1 MYSIGFDFGTE
12 SCRALL
18 LQYETAQIITTVEA
32 TYPHGVIAKEL
43 HGKPL
48 KGAMVLQHPKDYEW
62 ILKELVQAIKNSTNI
77 SINDI
82 KGIGID
88 FTSCTVLP
96 VTAQFEPLMTKELF
110 YYNPHAY
117 AKLWKSH
124 SAQKE
129 ADEITASL
137 KNHTYLEKYGGVISS
152 EWLLPKLL
160 EIIHDDPNVF
170 EEMAYFMEAGDWLV
184 SKLTGQLVRSSC
196 MSGYKGLWQKKE
208 GYLEKELLASIHPSL
223 ETIYET
229 KLSGEVLPVGSFA
242 GYLQED
248 MATWLGLSP
257 NTAVAVSI
265 IDAHSAVVGAGLSE
279 PNELLIVVGTS
290 SCHLLLSEEETI
302 IPGISGVVEDG
313 IVPGLYAYE
322 AGQVAVGDIFN
333 HFVKQQLPETY
344 IKESLKDNKSVFD
357 LLNGRAEHLSVG
369 ETGLVALDWHN
380 GNRTPYVK
388 SNFSSVIVGETIS
401 TEPHEKYRALVES
414 TAFGTRAIINLFQE
428 KNISIDKIV
437 LAGGIPRKNNFLVQV
452 YADVL
457 QKEITIIDQD
467 HIPALG
473 AAIIGVAAAKKEPIN
488 NLIKNLGAK
497 QTKHFSPNPSNQ
509 EGYEKL
515 YKLYNRLSEIFGK
528 EESILEELYELKKGG
543 VRNGKQ
549 FVG

>member
-1 MYSIGFDFGTE
+1 MYSIGFDYGTE

-18 LQYETAQIITTVEA
+18 LEGDTAQIIA
-32 TYPHGVIAKEL
+32 TAEVPYPHGVISKGL
-43 HGKPL
+43 NGKSL
-48 KGAMVLQHPKDYEW
+48 KSTMVIQNPKDYEW
-62 ILKELVQAIKNSTNI
+62 VLKELIQKIKNETNI

-96 VTAQFEPLMTKELF
+96 VTAEFEPLMTRELF
-110 YYNPHAY
+110 HDNPHAY

-124 SAQKE
+124 SAQIE
-129 ADEITASL
+129 ADEITSSL
-137 KNHTYLEKYGGVISS
+137 KNHPYLEKYGSVISS

-160 EIIHDDPNVF
+160 EIIHDDSKVF

-184 SKLTGQLVRSSC
+184 SKLTGKLVRSSC
-196 MSGYKGLWQKKE
+196 MAGYKGLWQKKD
-208 GYLEKELLASIHPSL
+208 GYLEKELLATIHPSL
-223 ETIYET
+223 EKIYET
-229 KLSGEVLPVGSFA
+229 KLTGDVSPVGSFA

-248 MATWLGLSP
+248 MAKWLGLSP

-313 IVPGLYAYE
+313 IIPGLYAYE

-333 HFVKQQLPETY
+333 HFVKQQVPESY
-344 IKESLKDNKSVFD
+344 INESIKENKSVFD
-357 LLNGRAEHLSVG
+357 LLNERAEKLTVG
-369 ETGLVALDWHN
+369 EAGLVALDWHN

-401 TEPHEKYRALVES
+401 TESHEKYRALVES
-414 TAFGTRAIINLFQE
+414 TAFGTKAILDLFQE
-428 KNISIDKIV
+428 KGVSIDRVV
-437 LAGGIPRKNNFLVQV
+437 LAGGIPRKNHFLVQV

-488 NLIKNLGAK
+488 QLIKNLGAK
-497 QTKHFSPNPSNQ
+497 QTKHFTPNPNNRI
-509 EGYEKL
+509 GYEKL
-515 YKLYNRLSEIFGK
+515 YELYNRLSEIFGK
-528 EESILEELYELKKGG
+528 EESILEDLNELKRGG
-543 VRNGKQ
+543 VRNGKH